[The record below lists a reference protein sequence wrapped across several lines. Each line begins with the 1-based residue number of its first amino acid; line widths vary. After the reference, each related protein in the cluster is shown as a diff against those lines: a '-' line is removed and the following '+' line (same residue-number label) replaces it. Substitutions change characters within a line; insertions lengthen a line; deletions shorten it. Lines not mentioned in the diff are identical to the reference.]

1 MFIVRCYIY
10 INIFFLFSLLFSFLS
25 FYLVIFFFLM
35 LRRPPRSTRTDT
47 LFPYTTLFRSY
58 IEAQL
63 AIEQVSLEACFDIVN
78 IFRLEGWSDRVSQIP
93 PPSHGGAA
101 RLRIYEHRVVHFVIK
116 ASRPGRIIKIDIART
131 VAGAARDVPLICRN
145 RTFQRVTIQPSV
157 QHQLAAV
164 PRIAQPAGC
173 SQPVGK
179 MIVDLAINSLGNAAG
194 ITRGIAKNLG

>member
-1 MFIVRCYIY
+1 MI
-10 INIFFLFSLLFSFLS
+10 
-25 FYLVIFFFLM
+25 
-35 LRRPPRSTRTDT
+35 RRPPRSTRTDT
-47 LFPYTTLFRSY
+47 LFPYTTLFRSQRLKDWIKSADIPLNVALPSVENRY

-63 AIEQVSLEACFDIVN
+63 AIEHVSLEACFDIAN

-145 RTFQRVTIQPSV
+145 RPSIGSTSGREKGRPSV
-157 QHQLAAV
+157 
-164 PRIAQPAGC
+164 
-173 SQPVGK
+173 
-179 MIVDLAINSLGNAAG
+179 
-194 ITRGIAKNLG
+194 